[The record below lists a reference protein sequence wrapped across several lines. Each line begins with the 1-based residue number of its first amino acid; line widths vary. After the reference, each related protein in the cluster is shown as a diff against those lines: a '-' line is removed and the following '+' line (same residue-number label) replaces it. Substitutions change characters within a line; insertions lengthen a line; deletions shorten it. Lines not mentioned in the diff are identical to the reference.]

1 MLIPRD
7 LLSWMKTAWRMRS
20 VDVRSRNVPVGRV
33 RLRTS
38 RNRRSMALV
47 VLTCLRPARVL
58 QRKQASRSSGSLR
71 REATAPGQMPCQW
84 AARILSR
91 MFLILC
97 ARHRRTGMPC
107 RTTGKAASR
116 PLPPSTKDHPEA
128 LAGEAAVVR
137 PVEEALPFRGALAAG
152 APEVDDL
159 LPAVVADAERHQNR
173 PPERAVGHHRLA
185 VILRRPT
192 VEGVDRRADRSGT
205 GSVRS
210 GTVCWPRAPQ
220 WHSDKESWRSDKKAP
235 ALRAAAG
242 SRGGLVPAA
251 FRDVRRR
258 RAGSTCALAVSI
270 SSGRCVRV
278 SPAGGSAR
286 ARS

>member
-20 VDVRSRNVPVGRV
+20 VDVRSRNVPMGRV

-84 AARILSR
+84 SAKRRAAASASGRVPAFMTASRWATRTLSR
-91 MFLILC
+91 MLRILC
-97 ARHRRTGMPC
+97 ARHLRMGMPC

-220 WHSDKESWRSDKKAP
+220 WHSDKGSWRSDKEGP

-242 SRGGLVPAA
+242 SRGPCP
-251 FRDVRRR
+251 
-258 RAGSTCALAVSI
+258 GSLS
-270 SSGRCVRV
+270 
-278 SPAGGSAR
+278 
-286 ARS
+286 